1 MSVYGGNQGFG
12 AGGSGMSG
20 SMMGSPVPNEHETV
34 GAYALGILD
43 DAEATAFEAHLAT
56 CEWCAQQ
63 LDELAGMEP
72 MLAAL
77 ADLPGS
83 GTPAIGE
90 SLSAKPSPRIVNK
103 LVDEVAE
110 RRAQK
115 RRRSFYMVAA
125 AAALII
131 GGPFAAMAAGG
142 GDSGG
147 DTEQPR
153 VLASTAKE
161 LFESMNDKVSG
172 TDPSTGVSAT
182 VAMQTKDWGTSL
194 GLELKGVKGEL
205 KCSLI
210 AVTDNGERWTAST
223 WSVGKWGYGLP
234 DGKTP
239 ESKKPLYI
247 GGAVAPAQNAIDHF
261 EVVTSDGKKL
271 VEVDA

>member
-1 MSVYGGNQGFG
+1 
-12 AGGSGMSG
+12 MSG
-20 SMMGSPVPNEHETV
+20 PMMGSPGPNEHETV

-43 DAEATAFEAHLAT
+43 DVEATAFEAHLAT

-90 SLSAKPSPRIVNK
+90 SLSAKPSPRVVNK

-131 GGPFAAMAAGG
+131 GGPFAAVAA
-142 GDSGG
+142 SGG
-147 DTEQPR
+147 ESGGSGDTNTT
-153 VLASTAKE
+153 LAATPAKS
-161 LFESMNDKVSG
+161 LFDGIEDKVSA
-172 TDPSTGVSAT
+172 TDPTTGVSAT
-182 VAMQTKDWGTSL
+182 VALAKKDWGTESV
-194 GLELKGVKGEL
+194 LELKNVKGPL

-210 AVTDNGERWTAST
+210 FIGENGERVTASN
-223 WSVGKWGYGLP
+223 WSVPAWGYGLA
-234 DGKTP
+234 DGKT
-239 ESKKPLYI
+239 EKAKNPLYI
-247 GGAVAPAQNAIDHF
+247 VGGASFVPDEMKGF
-261 EVVTSDGKKL
+261 EVMTLDGDVL
-271 VEVDA
+271 VKGNV

>member
-12 AGGSGMSG
+12 TGGSGMSG

-247 GGAVAPAQNAIDHF
+247 GGAVAPAQNTIDHF

>member
-12 AGGSGMSG
+12 TGGSGMSG

-110 RRAQK
+110 RRARK

-125 AAALII
+125 AAALIV

-161 LFESMNDKVSG
+161 LFESMNDKVSAK
-172 TDPSTGVSAT
+172 DSSTGVSAT

-247 GGAVAPAQNAIDHF
+247 GGAVAPAQNTIDHF

>member
-12 AGGSGMSG
+12 TGGSGMSG

-147 DTEQPR
+147 DKEQPR

-247 GGAVAPAQNAIDHF
+247 GGAVAPAQNDIDHF

-271 VEVDA
+271 VEIDA

>member
-1 MSVYGGNQGFG
+1 
-12 AGGSGMSG
+12 
-20 SMMGSPVPNEHETV
+20 MMGSPGPNEHETV

-90 SLSAKPSPRIVNK
+90 SLSAKPSPRLVNK

-131 GGPFAAMAAGG
+131 GGPFAAVAASG

-147 DTEQPR
+147 SGGGTNQT
-153 VLASTAKE
+153 LAANPAKDLFDKTAAA
-161 LFESMNDKVSG
+161 DKVSA
-172 TDPSTGVSAT
+172 TDATTKVSAT
-182 VAMQTKDWGTSL
+182 VALQKKLWGTNSV
-194 GLELKGVKGEL
+194 LELKGVKGPL

-210 AVTDNGERWTAST
+210 FVGKNGERETATT
-223 WSVGKWGYGLP
+223 WSVPAPGYGLP
-234 DGKTP
+234 DATTEQAKN
-239 ESKKPLYI
+239 PLYI
-247 GGAVAPAQNAIDHF
+247 NGGVSMTPDETDHI
-261 EVVTSDGKKL
+261 EVMTLDGKKI
-271 VEVDA
+271 VQISV

>member
-12 AGGSGMSG
+12 TGGSGMSG

-147 DTEQPR
+147 DKEQPR

-161 LFESMNDKVSG
+161 LFESMNDKVSA
-172 TDPSTGVSAT
+172 TDSSTGVSAT

-247 GGAVAPAQNAIDHF
+247 GGAVAPAQNDIDHF

-271 VEVDA
+271 VQVDA

>member
-1 MSVYGGNQGFG
+1 
-12 AGGSGMSG
+12 
-20 SMMGSPVPNEHETV
+20 MMGSPAPNEHETV

-43 DAEATAFEAHLAT
+43 DAEATAFEGHLAT

-90 SLSAKPSPRIVNK
+90 SLSAKPSPRVVNN

-110 RRAQK
+110 RRVLK

-131 GGPFAAMAAGG
+131 GGPFVAMAASG

-147 DTEQPR
+147 SEQPR

-161 LFESMNDKVSG
+161 LFESMDDKVSR
-172 TDPSTGVSAT
+172 TDASTGVSAT
-182 VAMQTKDWGTSL
+182 VAMSEKDWGTSL
-194 GLELKGVKGEL
+194 GLELKGVKGPL

-210 AVTDNGERWTAST
+210 AVGTNGERWTAST
-223 WSVGKWGYGLP
+223 WSVGKWGYGLT
-234 DGKTP
+234 DGKTA
-239 ESKKPLYI
+239 ESKQPLYI
-247 GGAVAPAQNAIDHF
+247 GGAVAPAPNEIDHF
-261 EVVTSDGKKL
+261 EVMTSEGKKL
-271 VEVDA
+271 VQVDV

>member
-1 MSVYGGNQGFG
+1 
-12 AGGSGMSG
+12 MSG

-147 DTEQPR
+147 DKEQPR

-172 TDPSTGVSAT
+172 NDPSTGVSAT

-247 GGAVAPAQNAIDHF
+247 GGAVAPAQNTIDHF

>member
-1 MSVYGGNQGFG
+1 
-12 AGGSGMSG
+12 
-20 SMMGSPVPNEHETV
+20 
-34 GAYALGILD
+34 
-43 DAEATAFEAHLAT
+43 
-56 CEWCAQQ
+56 
-63 LDELAGMEP
+63 
-72 MLAAL
+72 
-77 ADLPGS
+77 
-83 GTPAIGE
+83 
-90 SLSAKPSPRIVNK
+90 
-103 LVDEVAE
+103 
-110 RRAQK
+110 
-115 RRRSFYMVAA
+115 
-125 AAALII
+125 
-131 GGPFAAMAAGG
+131 MAAGG

-247 GGAVAPAQNAIDHF
+247 GGAVAPAQNDIDHF

-271 VEVDA
+271 VEIDA